1 MVVFASSKDI
11 QKAHDFAA
19 SFDDP
24 RRTMGIEDAVDRF
37 VSGNALAAACFG
49 GQIKMLQNKTVA
61 KLSVPIS
68 PDQYDWDAWR
78 LALEYSLLDFRSCG
92 TGPISSWVP
101 VSERLRSAYELYFL
115 GQNNHAKALLE
126 SIREP
131 IVPVTNRLFR
141 GTANELFAVG
151 QFFLDLTGSAPK
163 HQAFD
168 LTMQPSADQILDVA
182 LRNRGFYAD
191 ASKEGGALLA
201 GPIGN
206 LVPLEAIYLN
216 SKKSV
221 SDQDEVLA
229 GLYHAMAATEYP
241 SDDQFIDLDIKLATA
256 GY

>member
-24 RRTMGIEDAVDRF
+24 RRAMGMEDAVDRF
-37 VSGNALAAACFG
+37 ISGNAFAVTCFG
-49 GQIKMLQNKTVA
+49 GKITMLQNKSVA
-61 KLSVPIS
+61 KLSAPIS

-78 LALEYSLLDFRSCG
+78 LALEYSLLEFRSCG
-92 TGPISSWVP
+92 TDPILSWVP
-101 VSERLRSAYELYFL
+101 VSGRLRSAYELYFL
-115 GQNNHAKALLE
+115 GQNNQAKALLE

-151 QFFLDLTGSAPK
+151 QFFLDLTGSVPK

-168 LTMQPSADQILDVA
+168 LTVQPSADEILDVA
-182 LRNRGFYAD
+182 LRNRKVYAD
-191 ASKEGGALLA
+191 ASKEGGALLE
-201 GPIGN
+201 GPIGD
-206 LVPLEAIYLN
+206 LIPLEIIYLN
-216 SKKSV
+216 SKKPE

-229 GLYHAMAATEYP
+229 GLRHAMAATEYP
-241 SDDQFIDLDIKLATA
+241 SDDQFIDLDIKLAIA